1 MFNYIKKGRFLEQ
14 GINLYKQKNY
24 VKALA
29 FFHKAESIDKND
41 FSVNYWLARTEIM
54 NGDYV
59 VAKKL
64 LNVCRKL
71 KPKVIDLLIVPW
83 EELIHD
89 LETDQKAVVEQQHQC
104 NIDADK
110 NVYKCYFRNLY
121 SFKEVIS
128 FYFLSFLVD
137 YLSYLYVPDHL
148 DFTVFIQLAY
158 LHFSTVLPLNMWIR
172 YCWIKT
178 QIKNL
183 FHSSS
188 FLLFFAGFI
197 FISLIIVNGLFLC
210 SVDLSHIEISAVYKV
225 ISEYYQR
232 SSGLQLLHI
241 ALIGPIK
248 VQLLYGLIW
257 YNYLAKYNRLIG
269 YVGVFFLLSLYGDW
283 GAAFVSF
290 FCIFAYNKYN
300 TILAPIVLTC
310 FEGLF
315 LIMQPLILQV
325 WFTYFG

>member
-41 FSVNYWLARTEIM
+41 FSVNYWLARAQIM

-59 VAKKL
+59 AAKKL

-83 EELIHD
+83 EELIHH

-104 NIDADK
+104 DIDADR
-110 NVYKCYFRNLY
+110 NIHECYFRNLY

-128 FYFLSFLVD
+128 FCFINMLVD
-137 YLSYLYVPDHL
+137 YLLGLYVPDKL
-148 DFTVFIQLAY
+148 DFVTL
-158 LHFSTVLPLNMWIR
+158 LPLNMWIR
-172 YCWIKT
+172 YCWIKK

-188 FLLFFAGFI
+188 FWLFLAGFI
-197 FISLIIVNGLFLC
+197 FISLIIFDGLFFC
-210 SVDLSHIEISAVYKV
+210 RVKLSHIEISVVNKL
-225 ISEYYQR
+225 ISEYYKEL
-232 SSGLQLLHI
+232 SVFKLFYIVLL
-241 ALIGPIK
+241 GPITG
-248 VQLLYGLIW
+248 QLLYSLVW
-257 YNYLAKYNRLIG
+257 YNYLVKYNRIIG
-269 YVGVFFLLSLYGDW
+269 YVGVFLLFLIYGDW
-283 GAAFVSF
+283 VAAFMSF
-290 FCIFAYNKYN
+290 FCILAYNKYN
-300 TILAPIVLTC
+300 TILAPIVLSC
-310 FEGLF
+310 FKGLF
-315 LIMQPLILQV
+315 LIIQPLILQV